1 MLLRMSCQAAA
12 THKAGAALLAVAL
25 GLPFGT
31 ARAESLRCPGGI
43 VAEGDSRLSLVYK
56 CGQPQ
61 LADSFCAPVF
71 YGAWP
76 NPVPEPWASTVL
88 PCQLTEQWLYERGP
102 GNLAATVTLRSGKV
116 QSISYGRTPQ

>member
-1 MLLRMSCQAAA
+1 MNPAP
-12 THKAGAALLAVAL
+12 AALLSLVL
-25 GLPFGT
+25 GLPLGV
-31 ARAESLRCPGGI
+31 AQAESLRCTGGI
-43 VAEGDSRLSLVYK
+43 AAEGDSRLSLVYK

-71 YGAWP
+71 YGSWP
-76 NPVPEPWASTVL
+76 NPVPEPFAGAIV

-102 GNLAATVTLRSGKV
+102 GSLTATVTLRAGRI

>member
-1 MLLRMSCQAAA
+1 MNKVRI
-12 THKAGAALLAVAL
+12 TLLAGVLA
-25 GLPFGT
+25 LPFS
-31 ARAESLRCPGGI
+31 AAQAESLRCPGGI

-61 LADSFCAPVF
+61 LTDSFCAPVF
-71 YGAWP
+71 YGPWP

-102 GNLAATVTLRSGKV
+102 GNLVATVTLRAGKV

>member
-1 MLLRMSCQAAA
+1 MLALTTSTVNMARP
-12 THKAGAALLAVAL
+12 ALLVCAL
-25 GLPFGT
+25 ALPFAT
-31 ARAESLRCPGGI
+31 AQAESLRCAGGI
-43 VAEGDSRLSLVYK
+43 VSEGDSRLSLVYK

-71 YGAWP
+71 YGPWP
-76 NPVPEPWASTVL
+76 TPVPEPWASTVL

-102 GNLAATVTLRSGKV
+102 GNLVATVTLRAGKV